1 MPSKVL
7 VGNLPPGTTEE
18 EVIAFFAAAG
28 ADVEVL
34 KIADEGNPDRVTATV
49 VLNVPQTTAQLM
61 ADRAKRTLF
70 KDRELEFYVPRFFR

>member
-1 MPSKVL
+1 MRSKVL

-18 EVIAFFAAAG
+18 EVIALFADAG

-34 KIADEGNPDRVTATV
+34 RIADKGNPDRLTATV
-49 VLNVPQTTAQLM
+49 SLDVSQSTARVM
-61 ADRAKRTLF
+61 ADRAKRRLF